1 MQFIN
6 LTKKWRRKEGQW
18 VQNANKKGEKVRGG
32 EGLMVSE
39 KEVIKK
45 WENGGGGVVF
55 EINFFCLKLT
65 KESGMEK

>member
-1 MQFIN
+1 
-6 LTKKWRRKEGQW
+6 
-18 VQNANKKGEKVRGG
+18 
-32 EGLMVSE
+32 MVSE

-65 KESGMEK
+65 KESGMEKKPHCCDKSKVFQTLLSIKIRRRKRRISKIK

>member
-1 MQFIN
+1 
-6 LTKKWRRKEGQW
+6 
-18 VQNANKKGEKVRGG
+18 
-32 EGLMVSE
+32 MVSQ

-55 EINFFCLKLT
+55 EIIFFCLKLT

>member
-1 MQFIN
+1 
-6 LTKKWRRKEGQW
+6 
-18 VQNANKKGEKVRGG
+18 
-32 EGLMVSE
+32 MVSE

-55 EINFFCLKLT
+55 GINFFCLKLT